1 MINRIPIT
9 IDERGSVNKDITILA
24 MENENLSKTFSI
36 SLPNSVID
44 KWIYIEFEKADSTK
58 FVSSKLTAVNGYVEY
73 DLGINL
79 LDAAGKLI
87 CQVVAKDDSGV
98 VWKSNKFDFTISGSI
113 NATEQ
118 VVESSPDVIADL
130 QRQIDNISTGGDS
143 GGDTSGEYVPVNT
156 VNGNSNTTITNDGS
170 MVFLNAT
177 DGDQYSQIEVYPS
190 SINIDAPALTYRGQ
204 EVAIKDEIPIDGIS
218 IFMVADGATFTL
230 DGEEIVITSEFLT
243 PNDKEPKADDLVI
256 FPNTGIASATDGKLY
271 KIAKYRRSSATA
283 YLATTGL
290 TLIGGGNVDLTNYYT
305 KNEVDTEL
313 SNLATIDELTNKQDT
328 LTAGSNITII
338 DNVINAIGDGGTTDY
353 NALENKPSINGVE
366 LSGGKT
372 LADLGIT
379 DGGNNI
385 VFTPKQFGS
394 SRDSGENLY
403 IDYWMFNKTPKRH
416 DLVISTHAL
425 SKGYLGYVH
434 SITNNNTIYDVRYL
448 GSVPDYILNITEA
461 DIEKWNSGG
470 SGSSTIP
477 LLNGTLENPIILSDI
492 AEGHYLLSGYFKCFS
507 SQFQTWSV
515 KNGFGVAGHCLIRV
529 GSTNGELK
537 TIYGYCASFGDG
549 FIVAETSGAVTTSM
563 VKLDMDLQ
571 NEYVTPYEIK
581 GLTEEYKFFY
591 RNGIVTHTYD
601 GVGHIEIYPH
611 NYKVINCTGNRLEIG
626 FIGDNSGEAYTPYQ
640 LEIGID
646 RVVPV
651 LTIRNEEIELPMGF
665 ALEKYKRY
673 QCEVINNKLS
683 IKGIYNNYPYKW
695 VFGLWTSADYTTSY
709 NFKED
714 LTCTQT
720 ISGATTDG
728 TFEVNESDTAIT
740 ISVTLSDETFL
751 LFTKNED
758 GTITSNGVVYTK
770 LS

>member
-143 GGDTSGEYVPVNT
+143 GGDTSGEYVPVNARDENNN
-156 VNGNSNTTITNDGS
+156 VNTTITNDGS
-170 MVFLNAT
+170 IVLLKAM
-177 DGDQYSQIEVYPS
+177 DDSQYSQIEVYPS

-230 DGEEIVITSEFLT
+230 DGEEIIITSEFLT

-313 SNLATIDELTNKQDT
+313 SNLATIDELTTKQDT

-366 LSGGKT
+366 LSGNKT

-379 DGGNNI
+379 DGGTNNDAGGAFYVNFVI
-385 VFTPKQFGS
+385 NESKGWENAASLETWGFDEEPPINSIAISLDERSYGHVGRVKEITGNSLTGISCNIESLGFALAPIEIKNLTGDHINMWNETYFRMGVFTTEVEIAFGE
-394 SRDSGENLY
+394 RDLAYSDTLENWGLTPSG
-403 IDYWMFNKTPKRH
+403 ITPKIG
-416 DLVISTHAL
+416 DLVISTNEMCYGEVN
-425 SKGYLGYVH
+425 KV
-434 SITNNNTIYDVRYL
+434 T
-448 GSVPDYILNITEA
+448 NITT
-461 DIEKWNSGG
+461 NSNGVAEYELTSLDWTVG
-470 SGSSTIP
+470 DYQCFGKNEIWTQTY
-477 LLNGTLENPIILSDI
+477 NGTGLAQVS
-492 AEGHYLLSGYFKCFS
+492 
-507 SQFQTWSV
+507 
-515 KNGFGVAGHCLIRV
+515 
-529 GSTNGELK
+529 
-537 TIYGYCASFGDG
+537 
-549 FIVAETSGAVTTSM
+549 
-563 VKLDMDLQ
+563 
-571 NEYVTPYEIK
+571 PYQY
-581 GLTEEYKFFY
+581 T
-591 RNGIVTHTYD
+591 
-601 GVGHIEIYPH
+601 
-611 NYKVINCTGNRLEIG
+611 VINCEGNTLNLVFMGTGGSEVYR
-626 FIGDNSGEAYTPYQ
+626 PYQ
-640 LEIGID
+640 FEIGID

>member
-44 KWIYIEFEKADSTK
+44 KWIYIEFEKADHNK
-58 FVSSKLTAVNGYVEY
+58 FVSPRLTAVGGYVEY
-73 DLGINL
+73 DLGIDL
-79 LDAAGKLI
+79 LDVVGKLI

-177 DGDQYSQIEVYPS
+177 DGDLYSQIEIYPS
-190 SINIDAPALTYRGQ
+190 SINVDAPALTYKGA

-271 KIAKYRRSSATA
+271 KIVKYRRSSATA

-313 SNLATIDELTNKQDT
+313 SNLATIDELTTKQDT

-366 LSGGKT
+366 LSGMKFPWE
-372 LADLGIT
+372 LGIRSILLT
-379 DGGNNI
+379 GI
-385 VFTPKQFGS
+385 AFTEELRNSPITYYTG
-394 SRDSGENLY
+394 
-403 IDYWMFNKTPKRH
+403 YWGFNGTARKG
-416 DLVISTHAL
+416 DLVISINPE
-425 SKGYLGYVH
+425 SYGQLGYV
-434 SITNNNTIYDVRYL
+434 SDAYYTTVEMVEVTYIR
-448 GSVPDYILNITEA
+448 SVPDYILNITEA

-537 TIYGYCASFGDG
+537 TIYGYCAYFLDG

-571 NEYVTPYEIK
+571 NKYVTPYEIK
-581 GLTEEYKFFY
+581 GLTEEDSFFH

-601 GVGHIEIYPH
+601 GAGYIEIYPH

-740 ISVTLSDETFL
+740 ISVTLNDETFL